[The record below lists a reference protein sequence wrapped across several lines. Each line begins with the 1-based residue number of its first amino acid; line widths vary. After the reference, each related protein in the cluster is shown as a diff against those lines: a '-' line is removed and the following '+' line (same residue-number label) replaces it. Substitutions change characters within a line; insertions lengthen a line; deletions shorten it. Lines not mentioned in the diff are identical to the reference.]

1 MRQAAVGQRGE
12 QRRERGVAKERGNDR
27 GGCTLSMLP
36 STCNISQYSHIFSFM
51 CDLLGFYWSCNNKR
65 NLRCSMLHTHTGY
78 TPLYTLPCS
87 HTPTFSTLP
96 SAPPPLFHFATRH
109 FLWLISLIAC
119 GLRKLVK
126 IFLLAPKLPLPPTL
140 PRPLLL
146 LQLPPSKCAP
156 KYAML
161 FATLT

>member
-1 MRQAAVGQRGE
+1 MTGEGALSLCSHRHVTSHNTRTFSVLCATCLAFIEVATTNAICAV
-12 QRRERGVAKERGNDR
+12 A
-27 GGCTLSMLP
+27 CYILTLATLHSTLSPVPTLLP
-36 STCNISQYSHIFSFM
+36 S
-51 CDLLGFYWSCNNKR
+51 
-65 NLRCSMLHTHTGY
+65 LHF
-78 TPLYTLPCS
+78 PL
-87 HTPTFSTLP
+87 
-96 SAPPPLFHFATRH
+96 PPPLFHFATRH